1 MASFHRQVRHESS
14 TCRRG
19 AGSDV
24 TMVSSE
30 PNYENHGTRRVST
43 ESHQSPCRERECAD
57 VRQLRT
63 SSGTERASTRRHR
76 RHSSDSSTPT
86 GSDSDLRYLTDRRA
100 SRRRASL
107 TRSRQRQSDLLF
119 DTEYSRART
128 RQSTRDR
135 TSSPMTSQRET
146 RHYIKA
152 ERYDG
157 SGCVDIYLA
166 KFQSTA
172 TYNGWTEYDKA
183 AHLRNSL
190 VGMQHY
196 YCTAVPTRA
205 TDS

>member
-1 MASFHRQVRHESS
+1 MDRKSADFRFRRHSGTFASTYNDGADAAMASFHRQVRHESS

-86 GSDSDLRYLTDRRA
+86 GSDSDLRDLTDRRA
-100 SRRRASL
+100 SRHSASL
-107 TRSRQRQSDLLF
+107 TRNRRRHSDLSP
-119 DTEYSRART
+119 DTEYSHT
-128 RQSTRDR
+128 
-135 TSSPMTSQRET
+135 P
-146 RHYIKA
+146 
-152 ERYDG
+152 
-157 SGCVDIYLA
+157 
-166 KFQSTA
+166 
-172 TYNGWTEYDKA
+172 N
-183 AHLRNSL
+183 
-190 VGMQHY
+190 
-196 YCTAVPTRA
+196 
-205 TDS
+205 